1 VAVRTDSNR
10 KSLRKHLPDVIL
22 MDNNMPVLNGR
33 EAQAILRRDPTTA
46 GIPVIA
52 LSANAMPAAIAD
64 GLAAGYF
71 RYLTSR

>member
-1 VAVRTDSNR
+1 
-10 KSLRKHLPDVIL
+10 
-22 MDNNMPVLNGR
+22 MPVLSGR

-52 LSANAMPAAIAD
+52 LSANAMPGAIAD

-71 RYLTSR
+71 RYLTKPVDLLALGEALESALKLTAAREDF